1 MAEYDPTNRFT
12 LRRNRKPKNEKSPP
26 YTGSINVEGV
36 EYWLNAWV
44 QEREGEK
51 FFSGSI
57 RRKEE
62 QSGTTSAKQSLNE
75 QLDDQIPF

>member
-12 LRRNRKPKNEKSPP
+12 LRKNKNPKNEKSPP
-26 YTGSINVEGV
+26 YTGSINVDGS
-36 EYWLNAWV
+36 EYWLNAWI
-44 QEREGEK
+44 QEKGGDK

-62 QSGTTSAKQSLNE
+62 LGIQSAPKKLSD
-75 QLDDQIPF
+75 QLDDDIPF